1 MFLMLDQLCLMNAL
15 CNSPD
20 RVVLIFLV
28 LFYVFSIL
36 LITVLIVI
44 TVQMTFTRWPVGITA
59 WYAIAMPCS

>member
-1 MFLMLDQLCLMNAL
+1 M
-15 CNSPD
+15 
-20 RVVLIFLV
+20 LIFLV

-36 LITVLIVI
+36 LITVLMI